1 MFVKTMFLILYA
13 RDEDEH
19 EVIIGFPFTVNKA
32 VTDIRDAVVLF
43 VYTCLYYF
51 PWYAPFSYYSTIMFT

>member
-43 VYTCLYYF
+43 VYTCL
-51 PWYAPFSYYSTIMFT
+51 